1 MSAVLED
8 LPVAVVKTGM
18 FPSAEVVSIVTHRAR
33 DGSLPNLVV
42 DPVLS
47 LESRSRKAVT
57 GALTRLLPYALV
69 VTPNRDE
76 ASALLGWQVATV
88 TDMAAAAAQLAAA
101 GPKYVVV
108 TGGDMV
114 VGDEAIDAVWA
125 DGSVRFMHAPRL
137 SARNSQGSGAVF
149 SAALAGRIALGD
161 QVLDA
166 LAFAKSVVGR
176 AISDA
181 SQWKLG
187 GGRGPVDVFGWSSPV
202 P

>member
-1 MSAVLED
+1 
-8 LPVAVVKTGM
+8 
-18 FPSAEVVSIVTHRAR
+18 
-33 DGSLPNLVV
+33 
-42 DPVLS
+42 
-47 LESRSRKAVT
+47 
-57 GALTRLLPYALV
+57 
-69 VTPNRDE
+69 
-76 ASALLGWQVATV
+76 
-88 TDMAAAAAQLAAA
+88 
-101 GPKYVVV
+101 
-108 TGGDMV
+108 
-114 VGDEAIDAVWA
+114 VWA

-137 SARNSQGSGAVF
+137 SARNSQGSGTVF

-161 QVLDA
+161 SVLDA